1 MLMIYGNISDL
12 AIIFKLKAKNVTSL
26 YYPKILI
33 TDKEKKV
40 KSSYIECL
48 QLLCYV
54 NFYIAM
60 QYFSNNYPFLS
71 CSSLYI
77 FYVHIFVLLKLFS
90 MNYLYFHNFNIKLI
104 KNGICYYDN
113 NIFNLS
119 HTLKI
124 KITFL

>member
-1 MLMIYGNISDL
+1 MIYSNISDL
-12 AIIFKLKAKNVTSL
+12 AIIFKQKTKNVTSL

-40 KSSYIECL
+40 KSSCIECL
-48 QLLCYV
+48 EILCFV
-54 NFYIAM
+54 IFYMVI
-60 QYFSNNYPFLS
+60 QYFCNNYTFLS

-77 FYVHIFVLLKLFS
+77 FYVHIFVLLKHVS

-104 KNGICYYDN
+104 KNRICYYGS